1 MSIIVTCFII
11 TTYLQYSVITMS
23 QEKPFSEMFS
33 SQYLLYKKPKKMS
46 FLRKFF
52 SGALKEKTT
61 FRSTVPQKK
70 KEEGTMYGL
79 LKPFRL

>member
-1 MSIIVTCFII
+1 MSIIVTYYII

-33 SQYLLYKKPKKMS
+33 SQYFLIKKQKIS
-46 FLRKFF
+46 FLSKFF

-61 FRSTVPQKK
+61 FRSTVLRKK